1 VIHKMTSTA
10 ERQPEGK
17 EEDGEAESFDIPIST
32 GILVEFSLTDPSW
45 KPMFSALNK
54 DHLSEVIKLAL
65 IEGEFHERPV
75 EIAVCLGDDHHMTH
89 LNAQFRDKAEPT
101 NVLSFPA
108 ADTSSHLGDIA
119 MGFGI
124 VAREAKE
131 SGKPI
136 AEHFLHLLTHGVFH
150 LLGYDHMADDQAED
164 MEAAERRILA
174 AIDIADPYQS
184 QPADRI

>member
-1 VIHKMTSTA
+1 MIQKMTSTA

-17 EEDGEAESFDIPIST
+17 EEDGEAESFDIPIET
-32 GILVEFSLTDPSW
+32 GISAEFSLTDASW

-54 DHLSEVIKLAL
+54 DHLAEVIRLAL

-75 EIAVCLGDDHHMTH
+75 EIAVLLGDDRQMAD
-89 LNAQFRDKAEPT
+89 LNQQFRDKAEPT

-108 ADTSSHLGDIA
+108 ADTGAHLGDIA

-124 VAREAKE
+124 VASEAKE

-136 AEHFLHLLTHGVFH
+136 ADHFLHLLAHGVLH
-150 LLGYDHMADDQAED
+150 LLGYDHISDNDAEE
-164 MEAAERRILA
+164 METTERRILA

-184 QPADRI
+184 QPVDRA

>member
-1 VIHKMTSTA
+1 MTSTA

-17 EEDGEAESFDIPIST
+17 EEDSEAESFDIPIST
-32 GILVEFSLTDPSW
+32 GILAEFSLTDPSW

-108 ADTSSHLGDIA
+108 EDTSSHLGDIA

-136 AEHFLHLLTHGVFH
+136 AEHFLHLLTHGVLH
-150 LLGYDHMADDQAED
+150 LLGYDHMADDEAED